1 VAVAKSRI
9 FPAQIIEVS
18 RPDGSILPVE
28 VDHFSLSLF
37 HYKGNSP
44 QMEPTGLAVGVFA
57 IAGLFNNAVDCFE
70 YVQLGRNFE
79 TDFTT
84 CILKLDDTKLQ
95 LSRWGQ
101 AVGLSGDLRNTEKL
115 NRIFG
120 AGETRNL
127 VAERLRHILGL
138 FTDAEN
144 ISHEFQSDK
153 NSNKNTS
160 QSCNEL
166 DPAIR
171 SLRDKLRNLSVGR
184 QNVTPLKRK
193 AKWALYEEKHFRE
206 LVDDIKSTVDR
217 LIDLFSSADSIQKL
231 CDQEAAEIVTHET
244 RQVLKGIV
252 AEQDRLLEVAIN
264 RMMDHQVSIPGI
276 LCLNWRFCSEAY
288 ISLI

>member
-1 VAVAKSRI
+1 
-9 FPAQIIEVS
+9 
-18 RPDGSILPVE
+18 
-28 VDHFSLSLF
+28 
-37 HYKGNSP
+37 
-44 QMEPTGLAVGVFA
+44 MEPAGLAVGVFA

-70 YVQLGRNFE
+70 FVQLGRNFE

-101 AVGLSGDLRNTEKL
+101 AVGLSGDLRNTERL

-120 AGETRNL
+120 VEKTANL
-127 VAERLRHILGL
+127 VAERLRHILRL

-153 NSNKNTS
+153 RSNRNTL
-160 QSCNEL
+160 QSCDGL

-184 QNVTPLKRK
+184 QNITPLKRK

-217 LIDLFSSADSIQKL
+217 LTDLFSSADSIQEL

-244 RQVLKGIV
+244 RQVLGSIV
-252 AEQDRLLEVAIN
+252 AEQDKLLEAAID
-264 RMMDHQVSIPGI
+264 RMMDHEVSVPGI
-276 LCLNWRFCSEAY
+276 LCLH
-288 ISLI
+288 